1 MEKRHPNHP
10 GEMGTDAALA
20 MQAREPEELNARSR
34 AIQLL
39 LEAGVPF
46 LVGGAYAYATYTGIY
61 RDTKD
66 LDLFPRRRD
75 ALRALRVL
83 EREGWRSDCTEEGWL
98 YKAWW
103 GDYFVD
109 LIFSSGNG
117 VAEVDDEWFRHGQ
130 AALVFGHRCQIAPPE
145 EMIWSKAFVS
155 ERERYDGADINHL
168 LLKQGPVLDW
178 ERLMRRFE
186 RYWEVLLSHLMLFRF
201 AYPCERDTVPAW
213 VMTEL
218 MGRTLD
224 SLKEG
229 NWEERL
235 CRGNLISKV
244 NYAVDIHHWGYGDGR
259 SWDERDRRKGVAR
272 GEGLELDDTAGGG
285 W

>member
-1 MEKRHPNHP
+1 
-10 GEMGTDAALA
+10 MGTDAALA
-20 MQAREPEELNARSR
+20 IQARELEELNARSR

-46 LVGGAYAYATYTGIY
+46 VVGGAYAYAAYTGIY

-83 EREGWRSDCTEEGWL
+83 ERDGWRTERTDEGWL

-109 LIFSSGNG
+109 FIFSSGNG
-117 VAEVDDEWFRHGQ
+117 VAEVDDEWFLHGQ
-130 AALVFGHRCQIAPPE
+130 AAIVFGSRCQLAPAE

-178 ERLMRRFE
+178 ERLMRRFD

-224 SLKEG
+224 TLKEG

-244 NYAVDIHHWGYGDGR
+244 NYTVDIHHWGYGDGR
-259 SWDERDRRKGVAR
+259 SWDERDRRKGEAR
-272 GEGLELDDTAGGG
+272 GEGLELEDTAGGG
-285 W
+285 R